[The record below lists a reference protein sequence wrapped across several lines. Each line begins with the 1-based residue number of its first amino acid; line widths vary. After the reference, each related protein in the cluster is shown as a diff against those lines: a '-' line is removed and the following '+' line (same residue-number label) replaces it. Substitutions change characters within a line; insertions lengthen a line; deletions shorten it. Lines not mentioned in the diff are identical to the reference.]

1 MRLCDNWDLVQSKI
15 EKTPKVVVITGA
27 SSGIGA
33 ALTRQLASQG
43 HQLVIA
49 ARRESELKQVAA
61 ETGSKAIPVVTDV
74 TRRRDLENLRDFAL
88 KKNGHI
94 DVWVNNAGRGI
105 TKTVM
110 ELTDHEFDSIIDVV
124 LKSVFYGTQT
134 IVPHFQE
141 RGEGH
146 LINISSFLGRV
157 PLVSNRSIY
166 NAAKS
171 AVNVLTANL
180 RMDLK
185 AKYPQIK
192 VSLVLPGIVDTDF
205 HRVAGTATEVKAG
218 SQVGPQRVQSA
229 DEVATQIASLIAHPV
244 AELYTNPALSELPRQ
259 YYADVEAFEENL
271 ARRSSGN

>member
-1 MRLCDNWDLVQSKI
+1 MK
-15 EKTPKVVVITGA
+15 
-27 SSGIGA
+27 
-33 ALTRQLASQG
+33 
-43 HQLVIA
+43 
-49 ARRESELKQVAA
+49 
-61 ETGSKAIPVVTDV
+61 
-74 TRRRDLENLRDFAL
+74 
-88 KKNGHI
+88 
-94 DVWVNNAGRGI
+94 NAGRGI

-110 ELTDHEFDSIIDVV
+110 ELTDQEFDSIIDVV
-124 LKSVFYGTQT
+124 LKSVFCGTQT
-134 IVPHFQE
+134 IVPHFQG

-218 SQVGPQRVQSA
+218 SQIGTQRVQSA

-244 AELYTNPALSELPRQ
+244 AELYTNPASSELARR
-259 YYADVEAFEENL
+259 YYADIGAFEENM
-271 ARRSSGN
+271 ARRASGN

>member
-1 MRLCDNWDLVQSKI
+1 M
-15 EKTPKVVVITGA
+15 ITGA

-49 ARRESELKQVAA
+49 ARRESELKQVAV

-74 TRRRDLENLRDFAL
+74 TRRRDIENLRDFAM
-88 KKNGHI
+88 KKHGHI

-141 RGEGH
+141 RGEG
-146 LINISSFLGRV
+146 
-157 PLVSNRSIY
+157 
-166 NAAKS
+166 
-171 AVNVLTANL
+171 T
-180 RMDLK
+180 
-185 AKYPQIK
+185 
-192 VSLVLPGIVDTDF
+192 
-205 HRVAGTATEVKAG
+205 
-218 SQVGPQRVQSA
+218 
-229 DEVATQIASLIAHPV
+229 
-244 AELYTNPALSELPRQ
+244 
-259 YYADVEAFEENL
+259 
-271 ARRSSGN
+271 

>member
-1 MRLCDNWDLVQSKI
+1 M
-15 EKTPKVVVITGA
+15 TGKVVVITGA

-74 TRRRDLENLRDFAL
+74 TRREDLENLRDFAL
-88 KKNGHI
+88 KKHGHI

-110 ELTDHEFDSIIDVV
+110 ELTDQEFDSIIDVV

-166 NAAKS
+166 SAAKS
-171 AVNVLTANL
+171 AVNVLTSNL

-185 AKYPQIK
+185 GKYPRIK

-205 HRVAGTATEVKAG
+205 HRVAGTPMAMKAG
-218 SQVGPQRVQSA
+218 SQVGPQTVQSA
-229 DEVATQIASLIAHPV
+229 SDVAIQVASLIDHPV
-244 AELYTNPALSELPRQ
+244 AELYTNPALSELTRQ
-259 YYADVEAFEENL
+259 YYANVGAFEENMTM
-271 ARRSSGN
+271 RSSGN

>member
-1 MRLCDNWDLVQSKI
+1 M
-15 EKTPKVVVITGA
+15 TGKVVVITGA

-33 ALTRQLASQG
+33 ALTRQLASEG

-49 ARRESELKQVAA
+49 ARRESELKQVAV

-74 TRRRDLENLRDFAL
+74 TRRRDLENLRDSAL
-88 KKNGHI
+88 KKHGHI

-110 ELTDHEFDSIIDVV
+110 ELTGQEFDSIIDVV
-124 LKSVFYGTQT
+124 LKSVFYGSQT

-141 RGEGH
+141 RGKGH

-166 NAAKS
+166 SAAKS
-171 AVNVLTANL
+171 AVHVLTANL
-180 RMDLK
+180 RMDLR
-185 AKYPQIK
+185 AKYPRIK

-205 HRVAGTATEVKAG
+205 HRVAGTPIAMRAG
-218 SQVGPQRVQSA
+218 SQVGAQKVQSA
-229 DEVATQIASLIAHPV
+229 GEVAIQIASLIYHSV
-244 AELYTNPALSELPRQ
+244 AELYTNPALSELTRQ
-259 YYADVEAFEENL
+259 YYANVEAFEESM

>member
-1 MRLCDNWDLVQSKI
+1 M
-15 EKTPKVVVITGA
+15 TGKVVVITGA

-43 HQLVIA
+43 NQLVIA
-49 ARRESELKQVAA
+49 DRRESELKQVAA

-74 TRRRDLENLRDFAL
+74 TRRSDLENLRDFAM
-88 KKNGHI
+88 KKHGHI

-166 NAAKS
+166 SAAKS

-185 AKYPQIK
+185 ARYPRIK
-192 VSLVLPGIVDTDF
+192 VSLVIPGIVDTDCY
-205 HRVAGTATEVKAG
+205 RVAGTPMTMRAG
-218 SQVGPQRVQSA
+218 SQIGPQKVQSA
-229 DEVATQIASLIAHPV
+229 NEVATQIASLIGHPV
-244 AELYTNPALSELPRQ
+244 AELFTNPASSELPRQ
-259 YYADVEAFEENL
+259 YYADVGAFEENM
-271 ARRSSGN
+271 ATRSSGT

>member
-1 MRLCDNWDLVQSKI
+1 MQ
-15 EKTPKVVVITGA
+15 P
-27 SSGIGA
+27 
-33 ALTRQLASQG
+33 
-43 HQLVIA
+43 
-49 ARRESELKQVAA
+49 

-74 TRRRDLENLRDFAL
+74 TRRRDLENLRDSAL
-88 KKNGHI
+88 KKHGHI

-110 ELTDHEFDSIIDVV
+110 DLTDHEFDSIIDVV

-166 NAAKS
+166 SAAKS

-185 AKYPQIK
+185 GKYPRIK
-192 VSLVLPGIVDTDF
+192 VSLVMPGIVDTDF
-205 HRVAGTATEVKAG
+205 HRVAGTPMAMKAG
-218 SQVGPQRVQSA
+218 SQVGPQKVQSA
-229 DEVATQIASLIAHPV
+229 DEVATQIASLIAHPA
-244 AELYTNPALSELPRQ
+244 AELFTNPASSELARQ
-259 YYADVEAFEENL
+259 YYADVGAFEENM
-271 ARRSSGN
+271 AKRSSGN